1 MSTATQSV
9 AALFE
14 KAEAIVEA
22 EWMRLTLDDD
32 IDEGALIQPSAEM
45 TASRP
50 CPPRVSTATGVL
62 DRPGAPAPRHAERWQ
77 ARRGPGPRVWASQ
90 RSPPA
95 HTTSSRRMTLPDNGG
110 GAPTTNTTG
119 QRLSCRPR
127 LL

>member
-9 AALFE
+9 AGLFE

-50 CPPRVSTATGVL
+50 HPP
-62 DRPGAPAPRHAERWQ
+62 
-77 ARRGPGPRVWASQ
+77 
-90 RSPPA
+90 
-95 HTTSSRRMTLPDNGG
+95 LPDNGG
-110 GAPTTNTTG
+110 GAHTMNTTG
-119 QRLSCRPR
+119 QRLSGRPQPV
-127 LL
+127 